1 VAFHVRLVHVPAAS
15 FGAGANVAW
24 PHGDRTTHKP
34 WRTPRWVAV
43 VARSILA
50 GMSQRP
56 PPPVTA
62 TPLAGRGLRAL
73 RQQLTQP
80 GSHEA
85 LLHDVLAAARLPA
98 AAHVFT
104 TVLADQALAAARA
117 ADAQLLHGVPLP
129 PLAGLPVSV
138 KDLYDI
144 AGRTT
149 MAGSRLRQGQPPALH
164 DAAAVARLR
173 GAGAALV
180 GLTNMTEF
188 AFSGVG
194 INPHHGTPRNPAD
207 ATVARIPGGSSS
219 GAAVSVALG
228 LAAAGLG
235 SDTGGS
241 IRVPA
246 ALCGL
251 VGFKN
256 TQSRTPLAGAFALSF
271 TLDTVCAMARSVD
284 DCLLVDA
291 VLAAAPLP
299 VVQRSLQ
306 GLRLALPQTL
316 MLDDLQP
323 AVAAAF
329 ERSLRTLSAAG
340 AHIVPLPLTELAE
353 IAQINAPGG
362 FSAVEAFA
370 LHRHAMQTQRAL
382 FDPRV
387 AQRIA
392 LGEGVSAAD
401 YIVMQQ
407 RRRDWMHRVGQR
419 LAGFDALISPTVP
432 LLAPPLAALL
442 HDDAAF
448 FRTNGLL
455 LRNTFAINFLDGCA
469 FSLPCQAP
477 GELPVGLML
486 SAPAGH
492 DAALAA
498 VALAVEAALAGA
510 TP

>member
-1 VAFHVRLVHVPAAS
+1 MNSPTSALS
-15 FGAGANVAW
+15 
-24 PHGDRTTHKP
+24 
-34 WRTPRWVAV
+34 TPL
-43 VARSILA
+43 STPLF
-50 GMSQRP
+50 
-56 PPPVTA
+56 
-62 TPLAGRGLRAL
+62 TPLAGRGVRAL
-73 RQQLTQP
+73 RQQLRQP

-85 LLHDVLAAARLPA
+85 LMQQVLEAAQAPA

-104 TVLADQALAAARA
+104 TMMADQALAAARA
-117 ADAQLLHGVPLP
+117 ADAQLAGGAPLP
-129 PLAGLPVSV
+129 VLAGLPLSV

-149 MAGSRLRQGQPPALH
+149 MAGSVQRQGQPAATQ

-173 GAGAALV
+173 GAGAAIV

-194 INPHHGTPRNPAD
+194 INPHHGTPRNPTD
-207 ATVARIPGGSSS
+207 AAVARIPGGSSS

-228 LAAAGLG
+228 LAVAGLG

-256 TQSRTPLAGAFALSF
+256 TQARTPLAGAFPLSF
-271 TLDTVCAMARSVD
+271 TLDTVCAMARSVE
-284 DCLLVDA
+284 DCLIVDA
-291 VLAAAPLP
+291 VLAGAPL
-299 VVQRSLQ
+299 VLAQRPLR

-316 MLDDLQP
+316 MLDALQP
-323 AVAAAF
+323 PVAAAF
-329 ERSLRTLSAAG
+329 ERSLQCLSAAG
-340 AHIVPLPLTELAE
+340 VHIVPLPLQELTE

-362 FSAVEAFA
+362 FSATEAFA
-370 LHRHAMQTQRAL
+370 VHRQAMQTQRAL
-382 FDPRV
+382 LDPRV

-401 YIVMQQ
+401 YILMQQ
-407 RRRDWMHRVGQR
+407 RRRDWISRVGQR
-419 LAGFDALISPTVP
+419 LAGFDALICPTVP
-432 LLAPPLAALL
+432 LVAPPVADLL
-442 HDDAAF
+442 NDDEAF
-448 FRTNGLL
+448 FRANGLL

-477 GELPVGLML
+477 GDLPVGLML
-486 SAPAGH
+486 SAPQGQ

-498 VALAVEAALAGA
+498 VALAVEAALAGDR
-510 TP
+510 P